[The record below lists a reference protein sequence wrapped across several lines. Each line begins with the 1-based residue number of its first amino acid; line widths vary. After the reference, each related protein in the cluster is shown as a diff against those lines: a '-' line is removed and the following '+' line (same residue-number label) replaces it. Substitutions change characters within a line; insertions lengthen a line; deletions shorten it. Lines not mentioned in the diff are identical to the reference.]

1 MQKAFASLTEE
12 EKASAK
18 IQFDIYNA
26 GDIPMIFYPEFYT
39 AGGKDWQAFN
49 VVAAEH
55 RWVTFSL
62 PLSKLN
68 ARTVES
74 PGFLKIAWGEYVGGD
89 QTFYFDNFRIALK

>member
-12 EKASAK
+12 EKVSAK

-74 PGFLKIAWGEYVGGD
+74 QIGRASCRERV
-89 QTFYFDNFRIALK
+89 